1 MASVLGAT
9 TSDRPNPTSQSSID
23 TTTQGAVESQ
33 TRSWEAPLTLKGAVR
48 DSRGAALLE
57 LAIALPL
64 VVMLVVGMVSAA
76 IAYNH
81 QLALS
86 HAAREGARF
95 GATLPINN
103 YPSMDD
109 WLDAVATAAVG
120 DATGTLAVGAPG
132 RYVCVAFVHPDG
144 TLALDS
150 TKRRVESG
158 GSVAY
163 ASNETCFTDGRPA
176 SERRVQVVVER
187 ESEFGVVFWSANLTL
202 DAEAAS
208 RFEAA
213 LGG

>member
-1 MASVLGAT
+1 M
-9 TSDRPNPTSQSSID
+9 
-23 TTTQGAVESQ
+23 
-33 TRSWEAPLTLKGAVR
+33 KAVR
-48 DSRGAALLE
+48 DSRGAALVE

-95 GATLPINN
+95 GATLPTNN
-103 YPSMDD
+103 YASMND
-109 WLDAVATAAVG
+109 WLDAVATSTVG

-132 RYVCVAFVHPDG
+132 RSVCVAFVHPDG

-150 TKRRVESG
+150 TKRRLDTG
-158 GSVAY
+158 GAVAY
-163 ASNETCFTDGRPA
+163 DDDATCFTDGRPD

-187 ESEFGVVFWSANLTL
+187 DSEFGVVFWSSNLTL
-202 DAEAAS
+202 DSEAAS

>member
-1 MASVLGAT
+1 L
-9 TSDRPNPTSQSSID
+9 NL
-23 TTTQGAVESQ
+23 E
-33 TRSWEAPLTLKGAVR
+33 GAVR
-48 DSRGAALLE
+48 ESRGAALLE

-81 QLALS
+81 QLSLS

-95 GATLPINN
+95 GATLPTSN
-103 YPSMDD
+103 YPLMDD
-109 WLDAVATAAVG
+109 WLDTVAAATVG
-120 DATGTLAVGAPG
+120 DAAGTLGAGAAG
-132 RYVCVAFVHPDG
+132 RLVCVAFVHPDG

-150 TKRRVESG
+150 TRRRIESG

-163 ASNETCFTDGRPA
+163 ADDQTCFTDGRPD

-187 ESEFGVVFWSANLTL
+187 DSEFGVVFWSADLTL
-202 DAEAAS
+202 DSEAAS